1 MQKLY
6 PATFLCALA
15 LACPAHAQDESGGG
29 AGSGFIEAVTLEGG
43 PIASKHFQSSDEHFR
58 ERHGLGFLKVETK
71 DYGNW
76 GLYLLSPNSVDRT
89 SVGAGYVTDPYVIPM
104 GSTRFEFTGALGL
117 VTGYQD
123 YPLPLLAGQVRF
135 VVYESGPWSGGISM
149 AALPYIM
156 EDEDRNGR
164 KSNEAGI
171 VVTSPF
177 LSIRYQFE

>member
-1 MQKLY
+1 MKHLL
-6 PATFLCALA
+6 PALMLCTLA
-15 LACPAHAQDESGGG
+15 FACPAHAQEETG
-29 AGSGFIEAVTLEGG
+29 GSGFVTAVTVEGA
-43 PIASKHFQSSDEHFR
+43 PIASKHFQSGDEHFR
-58 ERHGLGFLKVETK
+58 ERHGLAIVKVETK

-76 GLYLLSPNSVDRT
+76 GLYLLTPNSVDRT
-89 SVGAGYVTDPYVIPM
+89 SVGAGYVTDPLVLPM

-123 YPLPLLAGQVRF
+123 YPVPLLAAEARF
-135 VVYESGPWSGGISM
+135 VAYESGPWSAGLAM
-149 AALPYIM
+149 AAMPYIM
-156 EDEDRNGR
+156 EDKNRNTGR